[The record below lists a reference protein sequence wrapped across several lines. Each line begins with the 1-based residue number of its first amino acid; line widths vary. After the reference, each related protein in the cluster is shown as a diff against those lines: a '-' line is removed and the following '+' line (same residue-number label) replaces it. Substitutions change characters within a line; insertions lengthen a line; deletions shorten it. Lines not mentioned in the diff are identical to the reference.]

1 MAQSHLLVA
10 VICGIIV
17 CGLTRGETSIHISEE
32 DLRLEIGAEWNL
44 DIHISYDKI
53 VPRYINISVNN
64 GHLVGTNKESICEGP
79 SVSRCNV
86 TVYAK
91 DAGHAVINFTLI
103 NETDDRSLDT
113 KFVRVTVQHND
124 AVFYISAV
132 IGWIYFVAW
141 SVSFYPQIYENW
153 RRKSVIGLNFDF
165 LSLNIVGFVLYS
177 LFNCGLFWIKE
188 IEDEYM
194 RRFPTG
200 LNPVQVNDIVFALH
214 AVLATAVTISQ
225 CFFYE
230 RGNQRVSWTVRGI
243 LTVFA
248 VFVLISLILAW
259 TDVIKWLDFLTY
271 CSYVKLTITLIKYVP
286 QAYMNYRRK
295 STEGWSIGNILL
307 DFTGGILSMLQMI
320 LNAYNYND
328 WESIFG
334 DPTKFGL
341 GLFSVV
347 FDILFIIQHYWLYRH
362 RKVYSELSVED
373 NPAPYVECLTEPIIA

>member
-17 CGLTRGETSIHISEE
+17 CGFTRGENSLHISEE
-32 DLRLEIGAEWNL
+32 DLRLVIGEEWNL
-44 DIHISYDKI
+44 DIHISYDV
-53 VPRYINISVNN
+53 VPGYINISINN
-64 GHLVGTNKESICEGP
+64 GHLVGTNEESICQDP
-79 SVSRCNV
+79 SVSSCNV

-103 NETDDRSLDT
+103 NDANRSLDT
-113 KFVRVTVQHND
+113 KFVRVTVQHSE
-124 AVFYISAV
+124 AIFYISAV

-153 RRKSVIGLNFDF
+153 RRKSVVGLNFDF

-177 LFNCGLFWIKE
+177 LFNCGLYWIKE
-188 IEDEYM
+188 VEDEYM

-200 LNPVQVNDIVFALH
+200 LNPVQINDIVFALH
-214 AVLATAVTISQ
+214 ATVATAVTIGQ

-230 RGNQRVSWTVRGI
+230 RGNQRVSWTARGI
-243 LTVFA
+243 LSVFA
-248 VFVLISLILAW
+248 VFVFISLILAS

-286 QAYMNYRRK
+286 QAFMNYRRK

-362 RKVYSELSVED
+362 SSKNDL
-373 NPAPYVECLTEPIIA
+373 IQH

>member
-1 MAQSHLLVA
+1 MSWAHLLVT
-10 VICGIIV
+10 VICGIVV
-17 CGLTRGETSIHISEE
+17 CGFTKGETSLQISEE
-32 DLRLEIGAEWNL
+32 ELRLEIGDEWNL
-44 DIHISYDKI
+44 DIRILHHDEE
-53 VPRYINISVNN
+53 VRGYINISINN
-64 GHLVGTNKESICEGP
+64 GDLVGTNKESIYVDP
-79 SVSRCNV
+79 SVSTLNV
-86 TVYAK
+86 TVFAK
-91 DAGHAVINFTLI
+91 DAGHAVINLTLT
-103 NETDDRSLDT
+103 NYGDNRLQDT
-113 KFVRVTVQHND
+113 KFVRVTVERD
-124 AVFYISAV
+124 EVVFHTSAV

-153 RRKSVIGLNFDF
+153 KRKSVVGLNFDF

-177 LFNCGLFWIKE
+177 LFNCGLFWNTE

-194 RRFPTG
+194 RRYPTG
-200 LNPVQVNDIVFALH
+200 VNPVQVNDIVFSLH
-214 AVLATAVTISQ
+214 ASVATVFTIIQ
-225 CFFYE
+225 CFLYE
-230 RGNQRVSWTVRGI
+230 RGNQRVSWTARGF
-243 LTVFA
+243 LSVFA

-295 STEGWSIGNILL
+295 STEGWSIGNIFL

-347 FDILFIIQHYWLYRH
+347 FDIFFIVQHYCLYRH
-362 RKVYSELSVED
+362 SSKIDHIQQV
-373 NPAPYVECLTEPIIA
+373 